1 MIKSKKFT
9 VILFLL
15 VSAFYSNAQIN
26 TDRMLA
32 IGRNALYFE
41 DYVLAIQYFNK
52 IIRVK
57 PYLAEPYYF
66 RSIAKYSLDDYKG
79 AEEDIKK
86 ALEINPYLVNA
97 YNLYGII
104 KQKEGDAEEAVK
116 IYSKGLEIEPDNIN
130 LLINRGNSKMYLK
143 KYNEAIEDYN
153 TALKYSPNIVSALV
167 NRGMA
172 RVNEG
177 DTIGAIND
185 FSKVIKLNPYLPD
198 GFANRGILYYQQ
210 NEFEKALADY
220 NKVIELEPDEPSF
233 YMNRG
238 VIRYQLDDLK
248 GTLADFDKVIELD
261 PKNAMAYANRG
272 ILRAQVGDYNRAIED
287 FSRVLA
293 LDPTDLLTLYNR
305 GLLYNQIGEYDKAI
319 ADFDI
324 VAENYPDFAPV
335 YYARAMAKQK
345 LNDLKGFTEDYN
357 TAMKLEA
364 DKRNQS
370 DKKALASN
378 NGTKDKD
385 SGEEDGKKH
394 PKATRKKSDKDIRNY
409 DKIAVLDDFG
419 QEEVE
424 EEVPATI
431 RGKIQNRNI
440 IIDLEPVFG
449 LSFYSADSL
458 MIRNVY
464 FEPEVEKF
472 NNKKLFPVKLKITNR
487 EAEAEGYKALAYFNQ
502 IKAFSDAID
511 NNKCGYEC
519 HFIRGVLYSLVMN
532 YNNAIMDYDAVLK
545 QKPDD
550 ILTLFNR
557 AYVRYK
563 MVEVIRAM
571 EEEMSVPNP
580 VNLKGTS
587 SSISVKG
594 TVGTVAPKKK
604 KEEQILDYQYILD
617 DLNKVIELDETFE
630 FAWYN
635 RGIVKAILKD
645 YEGAV
650 EDFSKAIEINPDFAE
665 AYFNRGLTELYLQQE
680 DKGIEDL
687 SKSGEL
693 GLIKAYNVIKRYM
706 ERKKREK
713 GSR

>member
-1 MIKSKKFT
+1 MPGKKKLSIIIF
-9 VILFLL
+9 LF
-15 VSAFYSNAQIN
+15 VSVFYSSAQIN

-57 PYLAEPYYF
+57 PYLAQPYYY
-66 RSIAKYSLDDYKG
+66 RSIAKYSLDDFKG

-104 KQKEGDAEEAVK
+104 KQKEGDIEEAIK
-116 IYSKGLEIEPDNIN
+116 IYSKGLDIEPENIN
-130 LLINRGNSKMYLK
+130 LLINRGNSKMSLK
-143 KYNEAIEDYN
+143 KYKEAMADYDKV
-153 TALKYSPNIVSALV
+153 LKFNPNIISALL

-177 DTIGAIND
+177 DTIGAIKD
-185 FSKVIKLNPYLPD
+185 FSKVIKINPYMPD
-198 GFANRGILYYQQ
+198 GFASRGILYYQQ
-210 NEFEKALADY
+210 NEFKKALADY
-220 NKVIELEPDEPSF
+220 NKVIDLSPDEPSF

-238 VIRYQLDDLK
+238 VIRYQLDDLE
-248 GTLADFDKVIELD
+248 GTLHDFDKVIELD
-261 PKNAMAYANRG
+261 PKNSMAYANRG
-272 ILRAQVGDYNRAIED
+272 ILRAQVGDYNRAVED

-305 GLLYNQIGEYDKAI
+305 GLLYNQIGEYELAI
-319 ADFDI
+319 KDFNI

-335 YYARAMAKQK
+335 YYARARAKQK
-345 LNDLKGFTEDYN
+345 VNDIKGFTEDYN
-357 TAMKLEA
+357 TAMKLES

-370 DKKALASN
+370 DKDALAA
-378 NGTKDKD
+378 KD
-385 SGEEDGKKH
+385 SKDSEKTGDDKKQ

-419 QEEVE
+419 AEEVE
-424 EEVPATI
+424 EEVPETI
-431 RGKIQNRNI
+431 RGKVQNRNI

-449 LSFYSADSL
+449 LSFFSADSL
-458 MIRNVY
+458 IVRNVY
-464 FEPEVEKF
+464 FEPAVERF
-472 NNKKLFPVKLKITNR
+472 NNKKLFPAKLKITNR
-487 EAEAEGYKALAYFNQ
+487 EAEAEGYKALSYFNM
-502 IKAFSDAID
+502 IKAYTEKIEEDSC
-511 NNKCGYEC
+511 NYEC
-519 HFIRGVLYSLVMN
+519 YFIRGVLYSLVMN

-545 QKPDD
+545 QKPDN
-550 ILTLFNR
+550 ILTIFNR

-571 EEEMSVPNP
+571 EEETTTPQQI
-580 VNLKGTS
+580 NLKKS
-587 SSISVKG
+587 SNITTKG
-594 TVGTVAPKKK
+594 GNTGVTPKEKK
-604 KEEQILDYQYILD
+604 VEQILDYQYILD
-617 DLNKVIELDETFE
+617 DLNKVIEIDNTFE

-635 RGIVKAILKD
+635 RGIVKAVLRD
-645 YEGAV
+645 YEGALD
-650 EDFSKAIEINPDFAE
+650 DFNKAISINPDFAE
-665 AYFNRGLTELYLQQE
+665 AYFNRGLTELYLKHE
-680 DKGIEDL
+680 EKGIEDL

-693 GLIKAYNVIKRYM
+693 GLVKAYSVIKRYM

-713 GSR
+713 GNK

>member
-1 MIKSKKFT
+1 MIFRKRLSISIF
-9 VILFLL
+9 LFITAINLT
-15 VSAFYSNAQIN
+15 AQIN
-26 TDRMLA
+26 ADRMLA

-57 PYLAEPYYF
+57 PYLSQPYYF

-86 ALEINPYLVNA
+86 ALDINPYLVNG

-104 KQKEGDAEEAVK
+104 KQKEGDAEEAIK

-130 LLINRGNSKMYLK
+130 LLINRGNSKMSLK
-143 KYNEAIEDYN
+143 KYKEAIEDYN
-153 TALKYSPNIVSALV
+153 KALKLNPNLISARL

-172 RVNEG
+172 KVNEK
-177 DTIGAIND
+177 DTIGAIQD
-185 FSKVIKLNPYLPD
+185 FSHVIKINPYLPD
-198 GFANRGILYYQQ
+198 GFANRGILYYQK

-220 NKVIELEPDEPSF
+220 NKVIELSPDEPSF

-238 VIRYQLDDLK
+238 VIRYQLDDLR

-261 PKNAMAYANRG
+261 PKNTMAYSNRG
-272 ILRAQVGDYNRAIED
+272 LLRAQVGDYNRAIED

-293 LDPTDLLTLYNR
+293 LDPADLLTLYNR

-319 ADFDI
+319 EDFNI
-324 VAENYPDFAPV
+324 IAENYPDFAPV
-335 YYARAMAKQK
+335 YYARARAKQK

-364 DKRNQS
+364 EKQDKS
-370 DKKALASN
+370 DKALASN
-378 NGTKDKD
+378 QQGKGGDDKSD
-385 SGEEDGKKH
+385 GPGKKQ
-394 PKATRKKSDKDIRNY
+394 PKETRKKSDKDIRNY
-409 DKIAVLDDFG
+409 NKIAVLDDFG
-419 QEEVE
+419 SEEVE
-424 EEVPATI
+424 DEEPASI
-431 RGKIQNRNI
+431 RGKVQNRNI

-458 MIRNVY
+458 MVRNVY
-464 FEPEVEKF
+464 FEPEVERF

-487 EAEAEGYKALAYFNQ
+487 EAEAEGYKALSYFKQ
-502 IKAFSDAID
+502 IKAFTDKIEKDS
-511 NNKCGYEC
+511 CGYEYN
-519 HFIRGVLYSLVMN
+519 FIRGILYSLVMN
-532 YNNAIMDYDAVLK
+532 YNNAIMDYDAALK
-545 QKPDD
+545 KKPDD
-550 ILTLFNR
+550 VLTLFNR

-571 EEEMSVPNP
+571 EQDMVTPQP
-580 VNLKGTS
+580 INLKKTTGMQQAGSTNLPP
-587 SSISVKG
+587 
-594 TVGTVAPKKK
+594 APKKK
-604 KEEQILDYQYILD
+604 VEQILDYQYILD
-617 DLNKVIELDETFE
+617 DLNKVIELDNTFE

-650 EDFSKAIEINPDFAE
+650 ADFSKAIQINPDFAE

-680 DKGIEDL
+680 EKGIEDL

-706 ERKKREK
+706 ERKKREE
-713 GSR
+713 GRR